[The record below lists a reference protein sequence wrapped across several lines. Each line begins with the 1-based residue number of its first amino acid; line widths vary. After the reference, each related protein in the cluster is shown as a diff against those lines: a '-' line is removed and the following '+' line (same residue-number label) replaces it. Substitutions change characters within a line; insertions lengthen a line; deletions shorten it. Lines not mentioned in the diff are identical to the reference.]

1 MNKTDKKRAREISVL
16 DKMISLY
23 CKKNHAKGAAD
34 GKGGKIVPGIARG
47 VSAARANNNAHSGRT
62 NKHKNNHENAAH
74 LCIECQKLQEYAH
87 AKIECCPFIENKTFC
102 SNCKV
107 HCFAPD
113 MREKIRKVMRFSGPR
128 MIIYCPHLT
137 IWHVL
142 CSVREKKK

>member
-23 CKKNHAKGAAD
+23 CKKNHAKGAAG
-34 GKGGKIVPGIARG
+34 GKGG
-47 VSAARANNNAHSGRT
+47 
-62 NKHKNNHENAAH
+62 ENAAH
-74 LCIECQKLQEYAH
+74 LCIECQELQEYAH

-137 IWHVL
+137 IWHVI